1 MEFLFQQ
8 KSNMK
13 KIILTIIALL
23 PLISCGQDN
32 SEEPKEMMTKK
43 EMKFLALGDSYTI
56 GESVTVAE
64 RWPVLL
70 ANDLNQLN
78 YEVSSPEIIAKTGWT
93 TDELID
99 ALEKQQ
105 VATNFDLVSLSIGVN
120 NQYRGRDLEE
130 FRTQFI
136 ELLGIAIR
144 YANGDLK
151 NVFVVS
157 IPDWSVVPFAED
169 RDQQKISQEIEQF
182 NAIKKEETLKRKIT
196 FVDITPISRMA
207 KGNAEYVASDGLHFS
222 GKMHQL
228 WVDEIIKTKF

>member
-1 MEFLFQQ
+1 
-8 KSNMK
+8 MK
-13 KIILTIIALL
+13 KIILMIVGLL

-32 SEEPKEMMTKK
+32 SEEPKEMIIKN
-43 EMKFLALGDSYTI
+43 EIKFLALGDSYTI

-64 RWPVLL
+64 RWPVIL
-70 ANDLNQLN
+70 ANDLNQLD

-93 TDELID
+93 TDELMD

-130 FRTQFI
+130 FRTQFVG
-136 ELLGIAIR
+136 LLLMAIQ
-144 YANGDLK
+144 YANGNPK
-151 NVFVVS
+151 NVIVVS
-157 IPDWSVVPFAED
+157 IPDWSVVPFAAS
-169 RDQQKISQEIEQF
+169 RDQQKISREIDQF
-182 NAIKKEETLKRKIT
+182 NAIKKEETLKRNIT

-207 KGNAEYVASDGLHFS
+207 KGSADYVASDGLHFS

-228 WVDEIIKTKF
+228 WVNEIIKTNF